1 MKDTKKPTTDNS
13 VVSLPSLDNLPELQS
28 EITNSEWFIN
38 TINNPSLKNVGGDY
52 WKMQLLECLDKKT
65 GVYTLDLVKTK
76 IEIMVQFGKRP
87 PRDGFGSNGTDYSE
101 KMKTTKQQIISL
113 INNNSNE
120 NGCFVGESGKQYKI
134 QNPFFREYV
143 EVDGKMKMLTTL
155 KRGTTYKDHNG
166 KKVTK

>member
-1 MKDTKKPTTDNS
+1 M
-13 VVSLPSLDNLPELQS
+13 VSE
-28 EITNSEWFIN
+28 
-38 TINNPSLKNVGGDY
+38 V
-52 WKMQLLECLDKKT
+52 M
-65 GVYTLDLVKTK
+65 
-76 IEIMVQFGKRP
+76 
-87 PRDGFGSNGTDYSE
+87 DYSE